1 MLKLKYFI
9 LCVVALVAVAL
20 LSFVLEPK
28 VETVAYEKQVVL
40 LSETDSLLVDGR
52 WEGRQVG
59 YVNLDKFVALAENT
73 SYFDSYKKA
82 GRDSITFKAKSSR
95 IFFGPDDHLLGYENL
110 CISIGEDH
118 KSFTAEVKEIN
129 GVKYIYIPYHVLTSL
144 AAVAWDN

>member
-9 LCVVALVAVAL
+9 LCVVALVTVAV
-20 LSFVLEPK
+20 LSFIIEPK
-28 VETVAYEKQVVL
+28 VEKVAYEKQVVL

-59 YVNLDKFVALAENT
+59 YVNLEKFIKLAEKT
-73 SYFDSYKKA
+73 KYFDSYKKD

-95 IFFGPDDHLLGYENL
+95 IFFGPDDHLLSYDNL
-110 CISIGEDH
+110 CISIGEDG
-118 KSFTAEVKEIN
+118 KSFTAEVKEIE

-144 AAVAWDN
+144 AGVAWGN